1 MEIRRR
7 QRKRVAVSACL
18 SLAACLAL
26 NLSLEPGS
34 AQAKRSCSEIEAFMR
49 NARTNILRGES
60 ALMDDGTTQ
69 HRVFVH
75 TNDESR
81 ALFQNRDTWK
91 ANVAAY
97 ELAKILEINIMPP
110 YVEAKVNGKP
120 ASVSWGLDDVI
131 MNEVQR
137 NERNVQPPDPEA
149 WNKQMDV
156 VRVFDELV
164 YDGRAPSD
172 LLITRNWQLWII
184 GPSQA
189 FRPNKTIQNPG
200 NLVKCDRKL
209 LTKMRTL
216 DKDVLMI
223 KLGNWLTKEEI
234 EALHARAAQIVG
246 FFDREVAAKGEA
258 AVLFDLDRSGSP
270 CAL

>member
-1 MEIRRR
+1 MLRNSGKQLE
-7 QRKRVAVSACL
+7 VSTSL
-18 SLAACLAL
+18 SLVAYLAL

-69 HRVFVH
+69 HSVFVH

-97 ELAKILEINIMPP
+97 ELAKILEVNIMPP

-131 MNEVQR
+131 IAGASRFAV
-137 NERNVQPPDPEA
+137 
-149 WNKQMDV
+149 KI
-156 VRVFDELV
+156 
-164 YDGRAPSD
+164 
-172 LLITRNWQLWII
+172 IT
-184 GPSQA
+184 
-189 FRPNKTIQNPG
+189 PG
-200 NLVKCDRKL
+200 DFLAMV
-209 LTKMRTL
+209 
-216 DKDVLMI
+216 
-223 KLGNWLTKEEI
+223 E
-234 EALHARAAQIVG
+234 EAL
-246 FFDREVAAKGEA
+246 
-258 AVLFDLDRSGSP
+258 
-270 CAL
+270 